1 MTVSSPSKPEVG
13 ADVIHM
19 TEAAETRV
27 ERLMQEKDLQDH
39 ALRVFVSGGGC
50 SGYQYGMAF
59 EPEPRESDLRIP
71 FSKVEVVIDPMSYG
85 YLAGATIDYVDDIMG
100 GGFSIKNP
108 NAVSTCGCGHSFRTE
123 DTPASEHAEHSGG
136 GCDCH

>member
-1 MTVSSPSKPEVG
+1 VTVSSPSKPEIST
-13 ADVIHM
+13 DVIHL
-19 TEAAETRV
+19 TDAAEARV

-59 EPEPRESDLRIP
+59 EPEARETDVRIP
-71 FSKVEVVIDPMSYG
+71 FSKVEVLIDPMSYG
-85 YLAGATIDYVDDIMG
+85 YLVGATIDYVDDLMG

-123 DTPASEHAEHSGG
+123 GTPSSEQSEHSAGA
-136 GCDCH
+136 CDCH